1 MTQENVE
8 LVRRAFSSVNRGDV
22 RSALEAAAD
31 DFEMD
36 WSNSIGPVNGVYR
49 GRGQVTEAW
58 ESFLE
63 AWDALRWD
71 MQEVVDLDDADQV
84 LVVNRVRMR
93 GRTSHADVE
102 ATGAQLWTIHK
113 GKLRSLKLYQSKA
126 DALEA
131 VGLSEQDAHAD
142 S

>member
-1 MTQENVE
+1 MSQENVE

-31 DFEMD
+31 DFEMN
-36 WSNSIGPVNGVYR
+36 WSNSIGPVKGVYR

-71 MQEVVDLDDADQV
+71 MQEVVDLTT
-84 LVVNRVRMR
+84 
-93 GRTSHADVE
+93 RTKF
-102 ATGAQLWTIHK
+102 WW
-113 GKLRSLKLYQSKA
+113 
-126 DALEA
+126 
-131 VGLSEQDAHAD
+131 
-142 S
+142 